1 MSADNPQEPPLHLHS
16 YFRSSC
22 SARLRIACNLKQIQ
36 LTYSYINLLSND
48 QSSASYI
55 KINPS
60 KSVPTLRLQPKSD
73 TPSGPSD
80 SITQSLAALEYLEE
94 AFPDRYPLLPP
105 LNNQIARAQVRT
117 LANIIACDVQPV
129 TNLRI
134 LSRVRALGGDGASW
148 AKDFMTEGLL
158 AYEAIASSTAGK
170 FSVGDQVSLADVCL
184 IPAVWGAQR
193 WGVDLNQMPVLMRVY
208 ENMSKIE
215 AVDRAHW
222 ERQEDT
228 PEALRRK
235 SCSLLQM
242 QVR

>member
-1 MSADNPQEPPLHLHS
+1 MPAENPQDPVFHLHS

-22 SARLRIACNLKQIQ
+22 SARLRIACNLKQIP

-48 QSSASYI
+48 QSSESYT

-60 KSVPTLRLQPKSD
+60 KSVPTLTLAPRPD
-73 TPSGPSD
+73 TTSRPVS

-105 LNNQIARAQVRT
+105 LANQIARAQVRT

-134 LSRVRALGGDGASW
+134 LSRVRALGGDGAIW
-148 AKDFMTEGLL
+148 AKDFMTDGLL
-158 AYEAIASSTAGK
+158 AYEAIASSTAGE
-170 FSVGDQVSLADVCL
+170 FSVGDQVSMADVCL
-184 IPAVWGAQR
+184 VPAVWGAQR

-208 ENMSKIE
+208 ENMSRIE
-215 AVDRAHW
+215 EVDRAHW
-222 ERQEDT
+222 QRQEDT

-235 SCSLLQM
+235 
-242 QVR
+242 

>member
-1 MSADNPQEPPLHLHS
+1 MSWENSNEPQFHLHS

-22 SARLRIACNLKQIQ
+22 SARLRIACNLKQIP

-48 QSSASYI
+48 QSSESYT

-60 KSVPTLRLQPKSD
+60 KSVPTLTLPPNL
-73 TPSGPSD
+73 TPNGGPHG

-94 AFPDRYPLLPP
+94 AYPDRYPLLPP
-105 LNNQIARAQVRT
+105 LSKKTARAQVRT

-134 LSRVRALGGDGASW
+134 LSRVRALGGDGGVW
-148 AKDFMTEGLL
+148 AKDLMTDGLL
-158 AYEAIASSTAGK
+158 AYEAIAINTAGE

-184 IPAVWGAQR
+184 VPAVWGAQR
-193 WGVDLNQMPVLMRVY
+193 WGVDLDQMPVLMRVY

-215 AVDRAHW
+215 QVDRAHW
-222 ERQEDT
+222 QRQEDT

-235 SCSLLQM
+235 
-242 QVR
+242 

>member
-1 MSADNPQEPPLHLHS
+1 MSAASQEKALFHLHS

-22 SARLRIACNLKQIQ
+22 SARLRIACNLKQIP

-48 QSSASYI
+48 QSSAPYT

-60 KSVPTLRLQPKSD
+60 KSVPTLTLHPNSD
-73 TPSGPSD
+73 APSGPFE

-94 AFPDRYPLLPP
+94 ALPDRYPLLPP
-105 LNNQIARAQVRT
+105 LTNRIARAQVRT

-134 LSRVRALGGDGASW
+134 LTRVRALGGDGASW
-148 AKDFMTEGLL
+148 AKDLMTDGLL

-170 FSVGDQVSLADVCL
+170 FSVGDQVTLADVCL
-184 IPAVWGAQR
+184 VPAVWGAQR

-215 AVDRAHW
+215 EVDRAHW
-222 ERQEDT
+222 QRQEDT
-228 PEALRRK
+228 PEALSRK
-235 SCSLLQM
+235 
-242 QVR
+242 

>member
-1 MSADNPQEPPLHLHS
+1 MSANDEEPSFHLHS

-22 SARLRIACNLKQIQ
+22 SARLRIACNLKQIP
-36 LTYSYINLLSND
+36 LTYSYINLLSGD
-48 QSSASYI
+48 QSSAAYT

-60 KSVPTLRLQPKSD
+60 KSVPTLTLHPKSD
-73 TPSGPSD
+73 TAGGPANGPAN

-105 LNNQIARAQVRT
+105 ASNKMARAQART

-134 LSRVRALGGDGASW
+134 LSRVRALGGDGAIW
-148 AKDFMTEGLL
+148 AKDFMTDGLL
-158 AYEAIASSTAGK
+158 AYETIASSTAGQ

-184 IPAVWGAQR
+184 VPAVWGAQR

-208 ENMSKIE
+208 ENMSKLE
-215 AVDRAHW
+215 EVDRAHW
-222 ERQEDT
+222 QMQEDT

-235 SCSLLQM
+235 
-242 QVR
+242 

>member
-1 MSADNPQEPPLHLHS
+1 MSAVSQEEALFHLHS

-22 SARLRIACNLKQIQ
+22 SARLRIACNLKQVP

-48 QSSASYI
+48 QSSASYT

-60 KSVPTLRLQPKSD
+60 KSVPTLTLHPNSD
-73 TPSGPSD
+73 GPSGPFE

-94 AFPDRYPLLPP
+94 ALPDRYPLLPP

-134 LSRVRALGGDGASW
+134 LTRVRALGGDGASW
-148 AKDFMTEGLL
+148 AKDWMTDGLL
-158 AYEAIASSTAGK
+158 AYETIASSTAGK
-170 FSVGDQVSLADVCL
+170 FSVGDEVTLADVCL
-184 IPAVWGAQR
+184 VPAVWGAQR

-215 AVDRAHW
+215 EVDRAHW
-222 ERQEDT
+222 QRQEDT
-228 PEALRRK
+228 PEALRRI
-235 SCSLLQM
+235 
-242 QVR
+242 

>member
-1 MSADNPQEPPLHLHS
+1 MSAENPEEDPFHLHS

-22 SARLRIACNLKQIQ
+22 SARLRIACNLKQIP
-36 LTYSYINLLSND
+36 LTYSFINLLSNE
-48 QSSASYI
+48 QSSASYTE
-55 KINPS
+55 INPS
-60 KSVPTLRLQPKSD
+60 KSVPTLTLHPKSEN
-73 TPSGPSD
+73 PSGASG
-80 SITQSLAALEYLEE
+80 SITQSLAALEYFEE

-105 LNNQIARAQVRT
+105 LTNKIARAQVRT

-134 LSRVRALGGDGASW
+134 LSRVRALGGDGAIW
-148 AKDFMTEGLL
+148 AKDFMTDGLL

-184 IPAVWGAQR
+184 VPAVWGAQR

-215 AVDRAHW
+215 EVDKAHW
-222 ERQEDT
+222 QRQEDT

-235 SCSLLQM
+235 
-242 QVR
+242 